1 MDSKRYYLL
10 RIAYWL
16 LGHLPWWVIEGLSYV
31 LAALLYSVV
40 RYRRKV
46 VASNLRAS
54 FPDKSA
60 WELRALEWDFY
71 EHLVHQFLSSPKIL
85 YQSRERLLSEHLT
98 LEGVEQLGEDTAH
111 GARAAIIML
120 GHLGNWEVLTAAS
133 YAIAEEGMQLEQ
145 LYRQLNDEALDR
157 VQRELRSRHGAITT
171 LKGDIG
177 RRMVELMRSP
187 DAEPRAVAFIADQTP
202 TRQHIGLWTSF
213 LHQPTAW
220 LDGAERI
227 ARKYDLP
234 VYYIDITRLSNRRY
248 QARFV
253 RMSAG
258 ARSTAPGEITRLFAS
273 LLEENIQRDPAI
285 WLWSHKRWKHSP
297 NEDEHID

>member
-1 MDSKRYYLL
+1 MESIRYYLV

-16 LGHLPWWVIEGLSYV
+16 LGHMPWWAIEGLSYV
-31 LAALLYSVV
+31 LAALLYSVL
-40 RYRRKV
+40 RYRRRV
-46 VASNLRAS
+46 VARNLRAS

-60 WELRALEWDFY
+60 LELRVLEWDFY
-71 EHLVHQFLSSPKIL
+71 EHLVHQFLSSPKVL
-85 YQSRERLLSEHLT
+85 YQSRERLLAEHLT
-98 LEGVEQLGEDTAH
+98 LVGVEQLGEDTAR
-111 GARAAIIML
+111 GARAAVLLL

-145 LYRQLNDEALDR
+145 LYRQLKSEALDR

-202 TRQHIGLWTSF
+202 TPQHIGLWTRF

-234 VYYIDITRLSNRRY
+234 VYYIDITRLSNRHY
-248 QARFV
+248 EARFV

-258 ARSTAPGEITRLFAS
+258 AGSTAPGEITRQFAS

-297 NEDEHID
+297 REDEHIY